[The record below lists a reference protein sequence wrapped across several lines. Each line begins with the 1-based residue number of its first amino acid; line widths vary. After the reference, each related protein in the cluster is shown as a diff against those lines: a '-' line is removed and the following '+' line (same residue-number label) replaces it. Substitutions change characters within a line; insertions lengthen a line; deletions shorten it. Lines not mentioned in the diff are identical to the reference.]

1 MYVGAYVLAVKTAEK
16 ETYLRIAQ
24 EVGGIFRDYGATRV
38 VECWGDEVPEG
49 EVTSFPMAVRREA
62 DETVLF
68 SWTEFPD
75 KASHDACMEKSFADP
90 RMQMDD
96 EMPRIMDP
104 RRMIFGGFEAILEL

>member
-16 ETYLRIAQ
+16 ETYLRIAR
-24 EVGGIFRDYGATRV
+24 EVAGVFRDYGATRV

-68 SWTEFPD
+68 SWMEFPD

-90 RMQMDD
+90 RMRMDD

-104 RRMIFGGFEAILEL
+104 RRMIFGGFDAILDL